1 MNRIEETFAQVQT
14 ISSNIYVADYTQQTF
29 SQKGVVIQDEPFSDI
44 QYFELH
50 NGRCLPIVAVN
61 FEHNKGFFPK
71 GIRDC
76 ECLLRI
82 KDVNDGWMLL
92 CELKYCMSNN
102 IDYNADEAYKQ
113 LKSTWQLM
121 LDRKLF
127 DKRHTR
133 SYLNISVPDHSD
145 KAPFISFRA
154 TQNDQLRW
162 LKRNRIHL
170 LGYNDLLVV
179 NEGRLMVPQ
188 VEV

>member
-1 MNRIEETFAQVQT
+1 MRT
-14 ISSNIYVADYTQQTF
+14 ICSDVYVADYTQQTH
-29 SQKGVVIQDEPFSDI
+29 SQKGVVIQDKPFDDI

-50 NGRCLPIVAVN
+50 NNRCFPILAVN
-61 FEHNKGFFPK
+61 FEHNKGFSPQ
-71 GIRDC
+71 GIQDC

-82 KDVNDGWMLL
+82 NDVNDGWLLL
-92 CELKYCMSNN
+92 CELKYCLKKN
-102 IDYNADEAYKQ
+102 IDLNADDAYNQ
-113 LKSTWQLM
+113 LTSTWQL
-121 LDRKLF
+121 LHDKKLF

-154 TQNDQLRW
+154 TQNDQIRW

-179 NEGRLMVPQ
+179 NEGQLMVPL